1 MGAQSE
7 RMEQQARCRSGRRG
21 EGREG
26 GGEGR
31 GGGGEEG
38 EGRGG
43 GERTGEGERWGRI
56 KRSERGVRKDGMGVD
71 E

>member
-21 EGREG
+21 EGR
-26 GGEGR
+26 

-43 GERTGEGERWGRI
+43 EERTGEGERWGRI
-56 KRSERGVRKDGMGVD
+56 NRSEGGGRKDGMGVD

>member
-26 GGEGR
+26 GGE
-31 GGGGEEG
+31 EG

-43 GERTGEGERWGRI
+43 EERTGEGERWGRI
-56 KRSERGVRKDGMGVD
+56 NRSERGVRKDGMGVD

>member
-21 EGREG
+21 EGRER

-38 EGRGG
+38 EG
-43 GERTGEGERWGRI
+43 ERWGRI
-56 KRSERGVRKDGMGVD
+56 NRSEGGGRKDGMGVD